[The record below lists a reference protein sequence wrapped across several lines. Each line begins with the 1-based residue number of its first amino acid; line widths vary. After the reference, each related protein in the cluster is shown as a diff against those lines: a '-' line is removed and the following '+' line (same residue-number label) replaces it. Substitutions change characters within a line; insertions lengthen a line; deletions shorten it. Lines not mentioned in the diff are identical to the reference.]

1 MPSFGL
7 QMPSFTFT
15 GVPSER
21 MFERI
26 AETAIAAEDAGFDS
40 FWVMDH
46 YHQIPSVGPDTDP
59 MLEAYTLLAGVA
71 ARTRRIKLGRW
82 SRG

>member
-7 QMPSFTFT
+7 QMPSFTFDD
-15 GVPSER
+15 VPNER

-26 AETAIAAEDAGFDS
+26 ADTAIAAEDGGFDS

-46 YHQIPSVGPDTDP
+46 YHQIPMVGPDTDP
-59 MLEAYTLLAGVA
+59 MLEAYSLLGGSRRGPA
-71 ARTRRIKLGRW
+71 ASSWVRW
-82 SRG
+82 SRA